1 MISRS
6 SLETSVAIEMSSFQ
20 NGLANGSTNGSTNGS
35 MLGAQLSFEFYE
47 LAGKE
52 LGKLKTELHQMIFAS
67 LG

>member
-20 NGLANGSTNGSTNGS
+20 NGLANGSTNGS

>member
-1 MISRS
+1 MDPQ
-6 SLETSVAIEMSSFQ
+6 MDPQMDPF
-20 NGLANGSTNGSTNGS
+20 GS
-35 MLGAQLSFEFYE
+35 MLGAQLSFELYE